1 MLGKVVWGGQLCVAR
16 IRNGYPW
23 SGRVVNEGKRS
34 AEAKAGV
41 TVIATEYR
49 GEGERSSSEAH
60 PNSKVNGKMCLLPS
74 EVEVGYVEEDF

>member
-1 MLGKVVWGGQLCVAR
+1 M
-16 IRNGYPW
+16 
-23 SGRVVNEGKRS
+23 
-34 AEAKAGV
+34 